1 MFDLLIRGGTVVDG
15 TGAPA
20 RIADVAVTNGR
31 IVQVAATIVGEAAEE
46 IDATGKLVTPGF
58 IDIHTHY

>member
-1 MFDLLIRGGTVVDG
+1 MFDLLIRGGTVVYG

-20 RIADVAVTNGR
+20 RVADVAVTNGR
-31 IVQVAATIVGEAAEE
+31 IVKVATTIVGEAAEE

-58 IDIHTHY
+58 IDIHTH